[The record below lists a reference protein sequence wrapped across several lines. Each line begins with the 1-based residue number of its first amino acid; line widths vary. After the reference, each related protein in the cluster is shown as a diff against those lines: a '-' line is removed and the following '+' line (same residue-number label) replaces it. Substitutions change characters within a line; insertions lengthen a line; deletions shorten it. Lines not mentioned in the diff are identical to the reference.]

1 MAKGLGDPQ
10 YIVSREYQL
19 SSALSFYFPN
29 HPWPH
34 SLEKTERNLWSPRE
48 EVKKSAFLFVC
59 ALYDCDH
66 SSRVFEKKMGVQLT
80 DLGEVLMKQEERL
93 IRALRLYSPANQG
106 STQIDPL
113 TSTATSETR

>member
-1 MAKGLGDPQ
+1 MDNFLENDSFNRNGRLILCKRTIDEMRKLLVAKGLGDPQ

-48 EVKKSAFLFVC
+48 EVKTKTTLN
-59 ALYDCDH
+59 YY
-66 SSRVFEKKMGVQLT
+66 GQ
-80 DLGEVLMKQEERL
+80 
-93 IRALRLYSPANQG
+93 
-106 STQIDPL
+106 
-113 TSTATSETR
+113 